1 MRDLGKKRAKQNL
14 IGKEGTIIDAT
25 IVEAP
30 IQHNSKEEN
39 EQIKHRLFSAAEIA
53 RSSTNVHP
61 CTLVDGEFWHSQ
73 NIAAAITTAIRGGG
87 ERRVCA
93 EPPRMVGA

>member
-1 MRDLGKKRAKQNL
+1 MRFLGIELKDKVPDAKTIWLFKERLIEAKVTEKLFEKFGKELAKQNL

-39 EQIKHRLFSAAEIA
+39 EQVKHCLFLVIEIA
-53 RSSTNVHP
+53 P
-61 CTLVDGEFWHSQ
+61 ILKKK
-73 NIAAAITTAIRGGG
+73 
-87 ERRVCA
+87 
-93 EPPRMVGA
+93 